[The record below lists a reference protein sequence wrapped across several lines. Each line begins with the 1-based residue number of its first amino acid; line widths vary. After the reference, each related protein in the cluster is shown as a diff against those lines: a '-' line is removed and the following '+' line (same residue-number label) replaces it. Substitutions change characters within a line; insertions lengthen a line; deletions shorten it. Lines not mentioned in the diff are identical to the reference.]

1 MYIRSAQRLRVIV
14 NALGL
19 LINENHITL
28 DGNGRLNQIRVR
40 WMAEVSLYVQQ
51 WQLDREKVTLTS
63 AGLECS
69 IAGGRDP
76 QGGH

>member
-40 WMAEVSLYVQQ
+40 WTAEVSLYVQQ

-63 AGLECS
+63 ASLECS